1 MYEGGR
7 KVFMQHIRQLVD
19 NRTNTKGHISNVVY
33 ISADAAED
41 AQSGSYIGPV
51 VEEQIPL

>member
-1 MYEGGR
+1 
-7 KVFMQHIRQLVD
+7 MQHIRQLVD